1 MLSQTAEY
9 ALRAIL
15 FLADYEGTL
24 LAIPVIAKGTHVPA
38 GYLSKVLQSLRR
50 ANLVHS
56 QRGKKGGFMLQ
67 RDPENITLQEV
78 ISAVHPS
85 RHREQCPLRSSGSC
99 PKYDHMPEG
108 QRPKLCPLHSMLLE
122 MSQSMEKHFSE
133 VSIKRFQVTV

>member
-15 FLADYEGTL
+15 FLADHEGEL
-24 LAIPVIAKGTHVPA
+24 LAIPTIASETNVPA
-38 GYLSKVLQSLRR
+38 GYLSKVLQLLRR

-67 RDPENITLQEV
+67 RTADEITLQEV
-78 ISAVHPS
+78 INAVHPP

-99 PKYDHMPEG
+99 PKYDHLPLEK
-108 QRPKLCPLHSMLLE
+108 RPRMCPLHSMLLE
-122 MSQSMEKHFSE
+122 MSRSMESQFSG
-133 VSIKRFQVTV
+133 VSVRQFQVVR